1 MGNLVDLLKEELN
14 VKKVTFVTDL
24 SQYMNIEVKPNFKI
38 CGKIFGANIRVFQEQ
53 LKNLSKEEIALL
65 EQGEAIHMT
74 VADREEEITSEMV
87 EMRVSSKEG
96 FNAAHDGNLFIVLDT
111 TLTKEL
117 EQEGL
122 ARELIS
128 KVQQLRKN
136 KDFDITDRITVYYD
150 GPQEFQEMLAN
161 FKEMIQEETLALE
174 LVEKKDLEEEYL
186 LNGIDVKLD
195 VEKRA
200 E

>member
-1 MGNLVDLLKEELN
+1 M
-14 VKKVTFVTDL
+14 
-24 SQYMNIEVKPNFKI
+24 
-38 CGKIFGANIRVFQEQ
+38 
-53 LKNLSKEEIALL
+53 
-65 EQGEAIHMT
+65 
-74 VADREEEITSEMV
+74 
-87 EMRVSSKEG
+87 
-96 FNAAHDGNLFIVLDT
+96 
-111 TLTKEL
+111 TKEL

-150 GPQEFQEMLAN
+150 GPQEFQEMLAK